1 MLLLEGSQVC
11 LEPGFRK
18 RSFLLLFFLAAY
30 YLVVNITLQE
40 ATKKAKEQASER
52 VKCLEED
59 LGRLR

>member
-1 MLLLEGSQVC
+1 MFGTWIQGKVISAAIL
-11 LEPGFRK
+11 
-18 RSFLLLFFLAAY
+18 LAAY

-59 LGRLR
+59 LGKLR